1 MSENSLASLLPYYKK
16 HRNPNNAKVC
26 REFLEN
32 PLIHQT
38 KDDILNNHDVLGH
51 EGSQG
56 DHPHN
61 HDVLGHEGSHGD
73 HPHLGQS
80 NHAKSIIH
88 HDHPLCGSSFIRTHL
103 YLYRRCLCTQRNPSP
118 EHPWS
123 GGLSTQRAD
132 RTLH

>member
-1 MSENSLASLLPYYKK
+1 VKILPFLSFNITKSIEIQIML
-16 HRNPNNAKVC
+16 KVC

-61 HDVLGHEGSHGD
+61 HDVLGHEGSQGT
-73 HPHLGQS
+73 
-80 NHAKSIIH
+80 
-88 HDHPLCGSSFIRTHL
+88 THI
-103 YLYRRCLCTQRNPSP
+103 
-118 EHPWS
+118 
-123 GGLSTQRAD
+123 
-132 RTLH
+132 